1 LRNLHSTLSL
11 SFQRVFF
18 DPNKGSG
25 RVFPYLTAIIDL
37 KKGIVNGIT
46 WDDACLFC
54 SDDLCL
60 ENTYDFNGNPGTQAE
75 FGQPT
80 RGCFITQ
87 LECAAFMLEKDP
99 RCDITVHVVWT
110 GDDADG
116 RAMQSS
122 AFRFSAFPEQEL
134 ANRFADSLPEIP
146 DFLAG
151 GGDAA
156 TSAPANRN
164 A

>member
-1 LRNLHSTLSL
+1 
-11 SFQRVFF
+11 VY
-18 DPNKGSG
+18 
-25 RVFPYLTAIIDL
+25 PYLTAIIDL
-37 KKGIVNGIT
+37 KRGVVAGIT
-46 WDDACLFC
+46 WDDGCLFC
-54 SDDLCL
+54 SDEICL
-60 ENTYDFNGNPGTQAE
+60 ENTYDFNGNPGTQQE

-80 RGCFITQ
+80 KGCYITQ
-87 LECAAFMLEKDP
+87 PECATYMLEGQP

-134 ANRFADSLPEIP
+134 ANRLSDSLPELP
-146 DFLAG
+146 EFLTG
-151 GGDAA
+151 GGLTGDG
-156 TSAPANRN
+156 N